1 MAGAHINPRTHNKAA
16 APAAAALLKVYLNNI
31 NAGVQVDGAFGFL
44 AVLLVLVGVE
54 DVGTV
59 GELGQVEVSPFE
71 HLKVTAKT
79 HHLCQPA
86 ITHKERR
93 DYLCC
98 TQNITATNFDVF

>member
-1 MAGAHINPRTHNKAA
+1 MAGAHINTRTHNKA
-16 APAAAALLKVYLNNI
+16 AAAALLKVYLNNI

-71 HLKVTAKT
+71 HLKVTAAT

-86 ITHKERR
+86 ITHKEMK
-93 DYLCC
+93 DYFCC
-98 TQNITATNFDVF
+98 TFSHAKHYNHKL